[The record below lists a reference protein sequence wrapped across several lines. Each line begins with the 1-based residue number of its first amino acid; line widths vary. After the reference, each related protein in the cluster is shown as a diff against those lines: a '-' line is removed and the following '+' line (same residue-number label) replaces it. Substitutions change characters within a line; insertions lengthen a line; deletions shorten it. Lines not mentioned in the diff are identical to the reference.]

1 MRALAFALLLAAS
14 PVIALAPVAAAP
26 AMAAEP
32 VAPKDL
38 AAVPAGA
45 YQLDPTHTSVVWRV
59 SHLGLTNYT
68 ARFDKITGSLKVDPK
83 APEASFLAV
92 SIDPTSVNTG
102 LPNFDKKLATD
113 YFKAET
119 APKIDFQS
127 GKVQVT
133 GPDKAFVTG
142 NLTFAGVTKP
152 VTLEVTWNGGTF
164 NRFAQA
170 YVLGFSAK
178 GKLKRSEFG
187 LMQLQ
192 GMIGDEVE
200 LLIEAEFQNK
210 GQ

>member
-1 MRALAFALLLAAS
+1 MRALAFALLVAAS

-38 AAVPAGA
+38 KAVPAGTF
-45 YQLDPTHTSVVWRV
+45 QLDPTHTSVTWRV
-59 SHLGLTNYT
+59 SHFGLTQYT
-68 ARFDKITGSLKVDPK
+68 ARFDKISGSLKVDPK
-83 APEASFLAV
+83 APEASFLSV
-92 SIDPTSVNTG
+92 SIDANSVNTG
-102 LPNFDKKLATD
+102 LPNFDKKIATD

-127 GKVQVT
+127 GKVQLT

-152 VTLEVTWNGGTF
+152 VTLDVTWNGGTF
-164 NRFAQA
+164 NKFAQA
-170 YVLGFSAK
+170 YVLGFSAT
-178 GKLKRSEFG
+178 GKLKRSDFG
-187 LMQLQ
+187 LTQLQ
-192 GMIGDEVE
+192 GVVGDEVE
-200 LLIEAEFQNK
+200 LLIQAEFANK